1 MNTKS
6 ECLTYLKNEAAELN
20 KSFQKNEQI
29 TEELFNIFIGF
40 IDEDYEY
47 ITDNSTYRLFLETI
61 KEIIIAAFENNASK
75 SFMRGFFKKL
85 NNKAVINYLSNIA
98 PNHTS
103 NFKNSLAKLVSE
115 FVYWQ
120 DSDHKKELELNYLI
134 SMIDSWM

>member
-1 MNTKS
+1 MNTKY

-47 ITDNSTYRLFLETI
+47 ITDNKTYRLFLKTI
-61 KEIIIAAFENNASK
+61 KEIVIKAFENNASK
-75 SFMRGFFKKL
+75 SFMRVFFKKL
-85 NNKAVINYLSNIA
+85 NNKAVINYLSDIA
-98 PNHTS
+98 PKQTA
-103 NFKNSLAKLVSE
+103 NFKNSLARLVSE

-120 DSDHKKELELNYLI
+120 ESDHKKELKLNYLI
-134 SMIDSWM
+134 SIIDSWM